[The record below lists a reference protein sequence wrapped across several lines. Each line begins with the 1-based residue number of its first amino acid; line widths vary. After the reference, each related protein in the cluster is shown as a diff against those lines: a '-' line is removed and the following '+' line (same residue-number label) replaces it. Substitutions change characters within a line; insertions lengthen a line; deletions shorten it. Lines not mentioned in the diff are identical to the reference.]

1 MAKPRTIREMTTA
14 QDILN
19 SHWDGTVPV
28 PVAAIARALG
38 IQVSVADIPNPC
50 NLEFKDAYW
59 SAILRKEDSA
69 IRQRFALAHGVGR
82 IVAYDGAAPV
92 SPVDIPATDFSTQ
105 ATDWNI
111 RKANAFALELLA
123 PKRVLLYAIN
133 TGKMRTLED
142 LAATFQIS
150 QVAMVQR
157 LKQVGVI

>member
-1 MAKPRTIREMTTA
+1 MAKPRTIRDMTTA

-38 IQVSVADIPNPC
+38 IQVDAADMAEPC
-50 NLEFKDAYW
+50 RLEFTEAVWKVT
-59 SAILRKEDSA
+59 LRKEDSA

-82 IVAYDGAAPV
+82 IVGHEGPTPV
-92 SPVDIPATDFSTQ
+92 LPIAIPASDFSTQ
-105 ATDWNI
+105 AMDWNI

-123 PKRVLLYAIN
+123 PKRVLKYTIN
-133 TGKMRTLED
+133 TGKMRTVDD
-142 LAATFQIS
+142 LVATFQIS
-150 QVAMVQR
+150 PVAMVQR